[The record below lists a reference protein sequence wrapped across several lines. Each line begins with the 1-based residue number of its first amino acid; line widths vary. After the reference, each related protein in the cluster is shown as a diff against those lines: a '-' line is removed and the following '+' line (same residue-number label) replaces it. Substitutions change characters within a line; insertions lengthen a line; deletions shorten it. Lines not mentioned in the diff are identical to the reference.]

1 MGDPGCLSPRLRPR
15 GELGVCS
22 QALAVPHRSLVP
34 WAALS
39 PRPGP
44 QRRTALPAPWGQH
57 DGCAAQTAA
66 LPPGRGCRDEG
77 TAARRCR
84 ARHPRCW
91 VEPRSRPRRS
101 GERVSVGRRCSRR
114 PPPHRAAEPPSR
126 LRVAI
131 ARRRGGSS
139 ALWTGRRRLDEGNGS
154 VDEGR

>member
-1 MGDPGCLSPRLRPR
+1 MGDPGCLSPRLRLR

-22 QALAVPHRSLVP
+22 QALAVPHRSPVP
-34 WAALS
+34 WAALRHGRARS
-39 PRPGP
+39 PA
-44 QRRTALPAPWGQH
+44 RRFRHHGGSTT
-57 DGCAAQTAA
+57 AAQRKPRRSRLAGAAETGARPPGGAA
-66 LPPGRGCRDEG
+66 LA
-77 TAARRCR
+77 TSAAG
-84 ARHPRCW
+84 

-114 PPPHRAAEPPSR
+114 PSPHRAAEPPSR